1 MAVACEQK
9 KEHKKP
15 REDEG
20 AEGVARHL
28 GYAPADRCAEDD
40 EVQGRRNHRRDDALH
55 QRASGARHLEF
66 VDRAYRVNVHGA
78 HFLSLTRVT
87 KMSSSELCVV
97 CRSLNRMP
105 AWVRS
110 FSSAAMPARSPCSS

>member
-1 MAVACEQK
+1 MGVAVAQCRQRVEPG
-9 KEHKKP
+9 E
-15 REDEG
+15 EEG
-20 AEGVARHL
+20 AV
-28 GYAPADRCAEDD
+28 GYPLECGFAPADRCAEND
-40 EVQGRRNHRRDDALH
+40 EVQSRRNHRCDDALH

-78 HFLSLTRVT
+78 YFLSLTRVT

-110 FSSAAMPARSPCSS
+110 LSSAAIPARSPCSS